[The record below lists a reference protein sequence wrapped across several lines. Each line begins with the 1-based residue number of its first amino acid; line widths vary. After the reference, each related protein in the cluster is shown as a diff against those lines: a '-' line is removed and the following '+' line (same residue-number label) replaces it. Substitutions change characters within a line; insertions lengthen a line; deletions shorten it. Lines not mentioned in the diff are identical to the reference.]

1 MSGQYSYRDCKI
13 LPFSAYH
20 AFVVV
25 LDVVRYP
32 EFIPWCEQIRII
44 SKEKDTI
51 RAEVVISFKGMRSS
65 YISVIKFL
73 PPTCEGGGRI
83 EVRSTEG
90 VFKHLYTLW
99 EFYPQGSSSKVSF
112 YIEYALRSR
121 LVNSMVRLMY
131 SAAQKRIIEAFEQR
145 CRTVANSYES
155 SQSNK

>member
-1 MSGQYSYRDCKI
+1 MSGQCSYRDCKI
-13 LPFSAYH
+13 LPSSAYC
-20 AFVVV
+20 AFAIV

-44 SKEKDTI
+44 SREKDTI

-73 PPTCEGGGRI
+73 PPTCERGGYI

-99 EFYPQGSSSKVSF
+99 EFYPQGSSSKVAF
-112 YIEYALRSR
+112 YIEYTLRSR
-121 LVNSMVRLMY
+121 LVNSMVKLMY
-131 SAAQKRIIEAFEQR
+131 GAAQKRIIEAFEQR
-145 CRTVANSYES
+145 CRTVANLYEPY
-155 SQSNK
+155 QSDK